1 MEAGVSVHVVTL
13 ESNFHSL
20 LLHDTIPIVVAVAQY
35 LRVVKMYSVPEFQAM
50 FGHRRFGRVV
60 EPDAP
65 LMLL

>member
-20 LLHDTIPIVVAVAQY
+20 LHDTIPIVVAVAQY
-35 LRVVKMYSVPEFQAM
+35 LRVVKSYSVPEFQAM